1 MGEEIAVKE
10 EPSNM
15 LSMDIVK
22 KYICPTATEG
32 EIYTFLQLCKAQN
45 LNPFLKEVYLVKYS
59 TSPATIVVGK
69 EAFTKR
75 ADKQLQYDGFKA
87 GIIVISA
94 GKIITRE
101 GSFYVHPEV
110 VVGGWAEVYR
120 KDRTIPFRNEVK
132 LEEYI
137 GKKSDGTPNKMWSEK
152 VATMIRKVALCQS
165 LREAFPDVLGGL
177 YSQEEI
183 NTIADELPKYD
194 MGKVIQIDI
203 ASGKPA
209 TRTPQPV
216 AQVETAQCKTEIVKV
231 GKHKNGQSFIYKLTD
246 KDGMVYTT
254 DQEGFVT
261 LCGTAKN
268 AALQVLMTYKVDA
281 AKTIENVEI
290 LEPNLDFDID
300 TEKATTGGVAD
311 GQTGA

>member
-1 MGEEIAVKE
+1 MGEDIAVKE
-10 EPSNM
+10 ETNNM

-75 ADKQLQYDGFKA
+75 ADKQPQYDGFKA

-101 GSFYVHPEV
+101 GSFYVLPEI
-110 VVGGWAEVYR
+110 VVGGWAEVHR

-137 GKKSDGTPNKMWSEK
+137 GKKSDGTPNKMWAEK

-165 LREAFPDVLGGL
+165 LREAFPDVMGGL
-177 YSQEEI
+177 YSFEEI
-183 NTIADELPKYD
+183 NTIEELPKYD

-203 ASGKPA
+203 PSVKPA
-209 TRTPQPV
+209 TRTPHPV

-231 GKHKNGQSFIYKLTD
+231 GKHKNGQSFLYKLND
-246 KDGMVYTT
+246 KDGVVYTT
-254 DQEGFVT
+254 DQEGFIT

-268 AALQVLMTYKVDA
+268 AGLQVLLTYKTDA
-281 AKTIENVEI
+281 AKTIEDIEI
-290 LEPNLDFDID
+290 LEPNLDLD
-300 TEKATTGGVAD
+300 TENTTIGGVAD
-311 GQTGA
+311 GQPNA